1 MALVYNRQFQQDLQT
16 IEENI
21 KVLEKRYKDFFD
33 GVSALEPTALRAQ
46 TDALIRRWWG
56 KPISNTQMRFKIQ
69 NIVQRYITY
78 KEKWG
83 RQLRLKA
90 KQEKL
95 DEF

>member
-16 IEENI
+16 IEDNI
-21 KVLEKRYKDFFD
+21 KTLEKRYKDFFD
-33 GVSALEPTALRAQ
+33 GVSDLEPIALRAQ
-46 TDALIRRWWG
+46 TDALIRKWWG
-56 KPISNTQMRFKIQ
+56 KPTSNTQMRFRIQ
-69 NIVQRYITY
+69 NIVQRYNTY

-90 KQEKL
+90 KQDKL